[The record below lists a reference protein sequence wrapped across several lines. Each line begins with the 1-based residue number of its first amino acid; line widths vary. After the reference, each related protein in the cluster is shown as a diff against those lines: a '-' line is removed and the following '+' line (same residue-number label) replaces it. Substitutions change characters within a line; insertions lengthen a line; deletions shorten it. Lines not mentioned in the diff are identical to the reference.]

1 MREILLALIT
11 CILLL
16 PACNDE
22 DRLADDGPSNKSIFQ
37 KTGCKPKDAN
47 TIKTYALYKDTI
59 NDVRYLY
66 GSKIYD
72 NKESFWVSKFTEA
85 GEYIWEIIHND
96 PAYISQAGLPALL
109 SNGDIVAGN
118 VLLDDAGE
126 VVGISPVIL
135 AEEDGDADFI
145 KMFDGYCY
153 SEVHAFKSFF
163 FCSIS
168 KSEANAFNTKEWAVQ
183 IKNSGKIM
191 TQSTRMN
198 IPSGKAIWPN
208 DTTFVSMTP
217 SKIEKGYLY
226 KGQVWKYNVGLP
238 EYETCEMEIT
248 LKNNI
253 VNATYHLTKADDET
267 ATREYQLSYITGKE
281 PIAVTGI
288 SIEPQTQTLGIGD
301 FVTLTATV
309 TPGNASLPD
318 VNWTSS
324 NKEIAQVDD
333 QGRVQAL
340 SEGSCTITAT
350 TQDGNFKATCKIT
363 VRGREKVE
371 NIYFEKKAVNVL
383 LNTQQQ
389 LQATIVPSTAL
400 NQTIRWSSSAP
411 RVASVNTQG
420 IVTGR
425 SLGTATISAE
435 TEDGNYIA
443 TCEVTVAEITDFI
456 SLSFSSSA
464 VSIINGYVTGSVYC
478 RLTNNSSATIRVTNL
493 QIVDTYDEKIVGT
506 VDPSLIGLLQPGE
519 SFNLGSDHFKSVYY
533 PSFRW
538 EYEYEDVTY
547 TIADTYGKISL
558 SSAVLSTKG
567 SLPFTPKE
575 STSLLP
581 IRRQE

>member
-1 MREILLALIT
+1 MREILLALVT
-11 CILLL
+11 CILFL

-22 DRLADDGPSNKSIFQ
+22 DRLAEDGPSTKSIFQ
-37 KTGCKPKDAN
+37 KTGCKPKDVN

-72 NKESFWVSKFTEA
+72 NQESFWVSKFTEA

-96 PAYISQAGLPALL
+96 AEHISQAGLPALL

-126 VVGISPVIL
+126 ILGISPVIL
-135 AEEDGDADFI
+135 SEEDGDADFI

-168 KSEANAFNTKEWAVQ
+168 KSEANVYNTKEWAVQ

-208 DTTFVSMTP
+208 DTTFVNMTP
-217 SKIEKGYLY
+217 SRIEKGYLY
-226 KGQVWKYNVGLP
+226 KGQAWKYNVGLP
-238 EYETCEMEIT
+238 DYETCEMEIA

-253 VNATYHLTKADDET
+253 VNATYQLTTAGEET
-267 ATREYQLSYITGKE
+267 TTREYQLSYITGKE

-288 SIEPQTQTLGIGD
+288 SLEPQEQTVGIGD
-301 FVTLTATV
+301 FITLKATV
-309 TPGNASLPD
+309 TPSDASLPD
-318 VNWTSS
+318 IHWTSS
-324 NKEIAQVDD
+324 NNEIAQVDD
-333 QGRVQAL
+333 NGRVEAL
-340 SEGSCTITAT
+340 SKGICTITAT

-363 VRGREKVE
+363 VRGEEKVE
-371 NIYFEKKAVNVL
+371 DIYFEKKAVNVL

-400 NQTIRWSSSAP
+400 NQNIRWSSSAP
-411 RVASVNTQG
+411 RVASVNAEG
-420 IVTGR
+420 VVTGR

-443 TCEVTVAEITDFI
+443 TCEVTVAEITEFI

-478 RLTNNSSATIRVTNL
+478 RLTNNSPAPIQVTNL
-493 QIVDTYDEKIVGT
+493 RIVDTYDEKVVGT
-506 VDPSLIGLLQPGE
+506 VDPSLVGLLQPGE

-538 EYEYEDVTY
+538 EYEYEGVTY
-547 TIADTYGKISL
+547 TIAETYGKMSL
-558 SSAVLSTKG
+558 SSAALSTKG
-567 SLPFTPKE
+567 SLPFSQKE
-575 STSLLP
+575 SASLLQ

>member
-1 MREILLALIT
+1 MRGILLALIT

-22 DRLADDGPSNKSIFQ
+22 DRLADDGPSTKSIFK
-37 KTGCKPKDAN
+37 KTGCKPKDVN

-72 NKESFWVSKFTEA
+72 KKESFWVSKFTES

-96 PAYISQAGLPALL
+96 AEHSSQAGLPALL
-109 SNGDIVAGN
+109 SNGDIVAGY
-118 VLLDDAGE
+118 VLLDDANE
-126 VVGISPVIL
+126 VLGISPVIIS
-135 AEEDGDADFI
+135 EEDGDADFI
-145 KMFDGYCY
+145 EMFDGYCY

-183 IKNSGKIM
+183 IKNNGKIM

-198 IPSGKAIWPN
+198 IPTGKAIWPN

-238 EYETCEMEIT
+238 DYETCEMEVA
-248 LKNNI
+248 LKGNI
-253 VNATYHLTKADDET
+253 VSATYLLTTADEET
-267 ATREYQLSYITGKE
+267 TTREYKLSYITGKE
-281 PIAVTGI
+281 PVTVTGI
-288 SIEPQTQTLGIGD
+288 SLEPQEKTMSIGD
-301 FVTLTATV
+301 YFTLVATV
-309 TPGNASLPD
+309 TPSNASLPD
-318 VNWTSS
+318 LTWTSS
-324 NKEIAQVDD
+324 SKEIALVDD
-333 QGRVQAL
+333 DGHVEAL
-340 SEGSCTITAT
+340 SEGTCTITAM

-363 VRGREKVE
+363 VHGQEKVE
-371 NIYFEKKAVNVL
+371 GIYFEKKAINVL
-383 LNTQQQ
+383 LHTQQQ
-389 LQATIVPSTAL
+389 LEATIVPSTAL
-400 NQTIRWSSSAP
+400 NQNIRWSSSAP
-411 RVASVNTQG
+411 RVVSVNTQG
-420 IVTGR
+420 IITGQ
-425 SLGTATISAE
+425 SVGTATISAE

-456 SLSFSSSA
+456 SLSFSSSS

-478 RLTNNSSATIRVTNL
+478 RLTNNSSAPIRVTNL
-493 QIVDTYDEKIVGT
+493 QIVDTYDEKVVGT
-506 VDPSLIGLLQPGE
+506 VDQSLIGLLQPGE

-538 EYEYEDVTY
+538 EYEYEGVTY
-547 TIADTYGKISL
+547 TIAETYGKMSLSSTGLSTQGSL
-558 SSAVLSTKG
+558 SSAPKVSTN
-567 SLPFTPKE
+567 LIQ
-575 STSLLP
+575 
-581 IRRQE
+581 IRRQQ